1 MNELD
6 DIDFTGMGN
15 KWQIPFA
22 KITIIISSVTLEMLL
37 GALEFVTLLPF
48 HPFAGVSESFYQLVS
63 VKKVKGIPPA
73 DDASIADQA

>member
-1 MNELD
+1 MTSILQGWE
-6 DIDFTGMGN
+6 N

-22 KITIIISSVTLEMLL
+22 KITVAIACVTLEMLL
-37 GALEFVTLLPF
+37 GALEFMTLLPYQ
-48 HPFAGVSESFYQLVS
+48 PFAGVCESFYQLVS

>member
-1 MNELD
+1 MTSILQGWE
-6 DIDFTGMGN
+6 N

-22 KITIIISSVTLEMLL
+22 KITIVIACVTLEMLL
-37 GALEFVTLLPF
+37 GALEFVTLLPYQS
-48 HPFAGVSESFYQLVS
+48 FAGVCESFYQLVS